1 MIFLNMLMLLSKPKS
16 IGSSWTQNTSST
28 WFEADPVPAGKKEMA
43 ESCGKDAHAVA
54 RNQCHA
60 TSYLQSVN

>member
-16 IGSSWTQNTSST
+16 TGSSCTQNTSST
-28 WFEADPVPAGKKEMA
+28 WFKADPVPAGKKAMA
-43 ESCGKDAHAVA
+43 ESCGEDADAVA